1 MNHIFP
7 KNWSFVQ
14 SCMLTISFSQTAL
27 LFAQAMSE
35 KIPLR
40 KEGQVPNE
48 VRRWS
53 DFAGG
58 HVLGSST

>member
-14 SCMLTISFSQTAL
+14 SSMLTISFSQTAL
-27 LFAQAMSE
+27 LFAQAMSK

-58 HVLGSST
+58 HVLGSSA

>member
-1 MNHIFP
+1 MKHIYSKDWRFR
-7 KNWSFVQ
+7 Q
-14 SCMLTISFSQTAL
+14 SCMLTILLPQTAL
-27 LFAQAMSE
+27 LFAQAMSK

-40 KEGQVPNE
+40 KEGQIPNE

-53 DFAGG
+53 EFAGG

>member
-1 MNHIFP
+1 MNHNFSEH
-7 KNWSFVQ
+7 WSFVQ
-14 SCMLTISFSQTAL
+14 SCMLTILFSQTAL
-27 LFAQAMSE
+27 LFAQAMSK

-58 HVLGSST
+58 HVLGTST

>member
-1 MNHIFP
+1 MDAI
-7 KNWSFVQ
+7 
-14 SCMLTISFSQTAL
+14 SQTAL
-27 LFAQAMSE
+27 LFARAMSE

-40 KEGQVPNE
+40 KEGEIPSE
-48 VRRWS
+48 LRRWS